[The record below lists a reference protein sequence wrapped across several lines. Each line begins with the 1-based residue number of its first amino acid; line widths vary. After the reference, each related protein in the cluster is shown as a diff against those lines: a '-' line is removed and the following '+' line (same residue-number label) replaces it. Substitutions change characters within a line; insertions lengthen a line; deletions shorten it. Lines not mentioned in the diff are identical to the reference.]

1 MRLEAESSAPVHG
14 SEVQYAKRGSNM
26 SELGR
31 ADRHLILIS
40 GAVASGK
47 TTLALS
53 LAGLARMRGIP
64 AASIDIDE
72 LVVTVA
78 GPDWSLVTRTD
89 RLFACELAGVLT
101 ERLFDRGERLVAIAG
116 STLSSYEWQ
125 HVVSNLSQAPHAT
138 YVLLHVSLDE
148 AVRRAQQDST
158 GPSRNLEIVA
168 RVHSDIDWS
177 TVRRPDIEVDTDNVS
192 PDEMAETVWRAVF
205 NDLISAYHDRW
216 LKKSRKKPPKRE

>member
-1 MRLEAESSAPVHG
+1 VDTVPVQTAIGLFNKSPGIASTPRFAAEPAVGVMTCGWESGVGRWEAESSAPMHG

-125 HVVSNLSQAPHAT
+125 HVVTSLSQATRDVCPA
-138 YVLLHVSLDE
+138 
-148 AVRRAQQDST
+148 
-158 GPSRNLEIVA
+158 P
-168 RVHSDIDWS
+168 RV
-177 TVRRPDIEVDTDNVS
+177 P
-192 PDEMAETVWRAVF
+192 
-205 NDLISAYHDRW
+205 
-216 LKKSRKKPPKRE
+216 